1 MLGKLIKHEL
11 RGSGRTMLPFILV
24 SLFLSVMAGLSMRAM
39 EHQQDYSWF
48 SILFGIVIFLFVAG
62 LMAVCI
68 MSVVVVINRFRQNLL
83 GDEGYLMFTL
93 PVGIDSIL
101 WSKALTA
108 LILSVCSAVVCVLSL
123 LLLVVRDLA
132 SVNLSGFFEDLLYS
146 LPLREIILT
155 VVCFGVMLLA
165 AALAT
170 LFLIYLSMALG
181 QFAQKHRLAASVGAF
196 VAIQVLMSF
205 LLTLPASFTEYW
217 DVRWI
222 PEDGWFAACVVFLLL
237 AAGSLVQAA
246 IYYFPTRYLFQK
258 RLNLE

>member
-1 MLGKLIKHEL
+1 MGRLMKYDL
-11 RGSGRTMLPFILV
+11 RAALR
-24 SLFLSVMAGLSMRAM
+24 
-39 EHQQDYSWF
+39 
-48 SILFGIVIFLFVAG
+48 LFVPLWLGTLVLALVNGFTMHLEYSENPVLNFLTG
-62 LMAVCI
+62 LVMVLYVLAVFAI
-68 MSVVVVINRFRQNLL
+68 LILTGIYAIQRFYQSMLK
-83 GDEGYLMFTL
+83 DEGYLTFTL

-108 LILSVCSAVVCVLSL
+108 MILSVCSAVVCVLSL

-132 SVNLSGFFEDLLYS
+132 SVNLSEFFEDLLHS
-146 LPLREIILT
+146 IPLREIILT

>member
-1 MLGKLIKHEL
+1 MGRLMKYDL
-11 RGSGRTMLPFILV
+11 RAALR
-24 SLFLSVMAGLSMRAM
+24 
-39 EHQQDYSWF
+39 
-48 SILFGIVIFLFVAG
+48 LFVPLWLGTLVLALVNGFTMHLEYSENPVLNFLTG
-62 LMAVCI
+62 LVMVLYVLAVFAI
-68 MSVVVVINRFRQNLL
+68 LILTGIYAIQRFYQSMLK
-83 GDEGYLMFTL
+83 DEGYLTFTL

-108 LILSVCSAVVCVLSL
+108 MILSVCSAVVCALSL

-132 SVNLSGFFEDLLYS
+132 SVNLSEFFEDLLHS
-146 LPLREIILT
+146 IPLREIILT

>member
-1 MLGKLIKHEL
+1 MGRLMKYDL
-11 RGSGRTMLPFILV
+11 RAALR
-24 SLFLSVMAGLSMRAM
+24 
-39 EHQQDYSWF
+39 
-48 SILFGIVIFLFVAG
+48 LFVPLWLGTLVLALVNGFTMHLEHSENPVLNFLTG
-62 LMAVCI
+62 LVMVLYVLAVFAI
-68 MSVVVVINRFRQNLL
+68 LILTGIYAIQRFYQSMLK
-83 GDEGYLMFTL
+83 DEGYLTFTL

-108 LILSVCSAVVCVLSL
+108 MILSVCSAVVCVLSL

-132 SVNLSGFFEDLLYS
+132 SVNLSGFFEDLLHS
-146 LPLREIILT
+146 IPLREIILT

>member
-1 MLGKLIKHEL
+1 MGRLMKYDL
-11 RGSGRTMLPFILV
+11 RAALR
-24 SLFLSVMAGLSMRAM
+24 
-39 EHQQDYSWF
+39 
-48 SILFGIVIFLFVAG
+48 LFVPLWLGTLVLALVNGFTMHLEYSENPVLNFLTG
-62 LMAVCI
+62 LVMVLYVLAVFAI
-68 MSVVVVINRFRQNLL
+68 LILTGIYAIQRFYQSMLK
-83 GDEGYLMFTL
+83 DEGYLTFTL

-108 LILSVCSAVVCVLSL
+108 MILSVCSAVVCVLSL

-132 SVNLSGFFEDLLYS
+132 SVNLSEFFEDLLHS
-146 LPLREIILT
+146 IPLREIILT

-217 DVRWI
+217 DVPWI

>member
-1 MLGKLIKHEL
+1 MGRLMKYDL
-11 RGSGRTMLPFILV
+11 RAALR
-24 SLFLSVMAGLSMRAM
+24 
-39 EHQQDYSWF
+39 
-48 SILFGIVIFLFVAG
+48 LFVPLWLGTLVLALVNGFTMHLEYSENPVLNFLTG
-62 LMAVCI
+62 LVMVLYVLAVFAI
-68 MSVVVVINRFRQNLL
+68 LILTGIYAIQRFYQSMLK
-83 GDEGYLMFTL
+83 DEGYLTFTL

-108 LILSVCSAVVCVLSL
+108 LILSVCSAVVCALSL

-132 SVNLSGFFEDLLYS
+132 SVNLSGFFEDLLHS
-146 LPLREIILT
+146 IPLREIILT

>member
-1 MLGKLIKHEL
+1 MGRLMKYDLRAALRLFVPLWLGTLVL
-11 RGSGRTMLPFILV
+11 ALVNGFTMRLEYSENPVLNFLTGLV
-24 SLFLSVMAGLSMRAM
+24 MVLYVLAVMAILILTGIYAIQRFYQSM
-39 EHQQDYSWF
+39 
-48 SILFGIVIFLFVAG
+48 LK
-62 LMAVCI
+62 
-68 MSVVVVINRFRQNLL
+68 
-83 GDEGYLMFTL
+83 DEGYLMFTL

-132 SVNLSGFFEDLLYS
+132 SVNLSGFFEDLLHS
-146 LPLREIILT
+146 IPLREIILT

-196 VAIQVLMSF
+196 VAIQVVMSF

>member
-1 MLGKLIKHEL
+1 MGRLMKYDL
-11 RGSGRTMLPFILV
+11 RAALR
-24 SLFLSVMAGLSMRAM
+24 
-39 EHQQDYSWF
+39 
-48 SILFGIVIFLFVAG
+48 LFVPLWLGTLVLALVNGFTMHLEYSENPVLNFLTG
-62 LMAVCI
+62 LVMVLYVLAVFAI
-68 MSVVVVINRFRQNLL
+68 LILTGIYAIQRFYQSMLK
-83 GDEGYLMFTL
+83 DEGYLTFTL

-108 LILSVCSAVVCVLSL
+108 MILSVCSAVVCALSL

-132 SVNLSGFFEDLLYS
+132 SVNLSGFFEDLLHS
-146 LPLREIILT
+146 IPLREIILT

>member
-1 MLGKLIKHEL
+1 MGRLMKYDL
-11 RGSGRTMLPFILV
+11 RAALR
-24 SLFLSVMAGLSMRAM
+24 
-39 EHQQDYSWF
+39 
-48 SILFGIVIFLFVAG
+48 LFVPLWLGTLVLALVNGFTMHLEYSENPVLNFLTG
-62 LMAVCI
+62 LVMVLYVLAVFAI
-68 MSVVVVINRFRQNLL
+68 LILTGIYAIQRFYQSMLK
-83 GDEGYLMFTL
+83 DEGYLTFTL

-108 LILSVCSAVVCVLSL
+108 MILSVCSAVVCVLSL

-132 SVNLSGFFEDLLYS
+132 SVNLSGFFEDLLHS
-146 LPLREIILT
+146 IPLREIILT

>member
-1 MLGKLIKHEL
+1 MGRLMKYDL
-11 RGSGRTMLPFILV
+11 RAALR
-24 SLFLSVMAGLSMRAM
+24 
-39 EHQQDYSWF
+39 
-48 SILFGIVIFLFVAG
+48 LFVPLWLGTLVLALVNGFTMHLEYSENPVLNFLTG
-62 LMAVCI
+62 LVMVLYVLAVFAI
-68 MSVVVVINRFRQNLL
+68 LILTGIYAIQRFYQSMLK
-83 GDEGYLMFTL
+83 DEGYLTFTL

-108 LILSVCSAVVCVLSL
+108 MILSVCSAVVCALSL

-132 SVNLSGFFEDLLYS
+132 SVNLSGFFEDLLHS
-146 LPLREIILT
+146 IPLREIILT

-258 RLNLE
+258 RLTLE

>member
-1 MLGKLIKHEL
+1 MGRLMKYDL
-11 RGSGRTMLPFILV
+11 RAALR
-24 SLFLSVMAGLSMRAM
+24 
-39 EHQQDYSWF
+39 
-48 SILFGIVIFLFVAG
+48 LFVPLWLGTLVLALVNGFTMHLEYSENPVLNFLTG
-62 LMAVCI
+62 LVMVLYVLAVFAI
-68 MSVVVVINRFRQNLL
+68 LILTGIYAIQRFYQSMLK
-83 GDEGYLMFTL
+83 DEGYLTFTL

-108 LILSVCSAVVCVLSL
+108 MILSVCSAVVCVLSL

-132 SVNLSGFFEDLLYS
+132 SVNLSGFFEDLLHS
-146 LPLREIILT
+146 IPLREIILT

-196 VAIQVLMSF
+196 VAIQVVMSF
-205 LLTLPASFTEYW
+205 LLTLPASFTEHW

-222 PEDGWFAACVVFLLL
+222 PENGWSAACVVFLLL

>member
-1 MLGKLIKHEL
+1 MGRLMKYDL
-11 RGSGRTMLPFILV
+11 RAALR
-24 SLFLSVMAGLSMRAM
+24 
-39 EHQQDYSWF
+39 
-48 SILFGIVIFLFVAG
+48 LFVPLWLGTLVLALVNGFTMHLEYSENPVLNFLTG
-62 LMAVCI
+62 LVMVLYVLAVFAI
-68 MSVVVVINRFRQNLL
+68 LILTGIYAIQRFYQSMLK
-83 GDEGYLMFTL
+83 DEGYLTFTL

-108 LILSVCSAVVCVLSL
+108 MILSVCSAVVCVLSL

-132 SVNLSGFFEDLLYS
+132 SVNLSGFFEDLLHRI
-146 LPLREIILT
+146 PLREIILT